1 MGPQCPL
8 PGLTGGLVVLGERQD
23 PAHTHQ
29 PHGAFPAAG
38 VHPGCPRE
46 GRAGPSWEGAPP
58 WALPADNRGCPVQE
72 RPLRWGL
79 LWLLVTVCLRL
90 G

>member
-1 MGPQCPL
+1 MGPRCL
-8 PGLTGGLVVLGERQD
+8 PRLTGGLVVLGEGQD

-29 PHGAFPAAG
+29 PQGAFPAAG
-38 VHPGCPRE
+38 VRPECPRE
-46 GRAGPSWEGAPP
+46 GWAGPSREGAPP

-72 RPLRWGL
+72 RSLRWGL
-79 LWLLVTVCLRL
+79 LWLSVTVRLRL